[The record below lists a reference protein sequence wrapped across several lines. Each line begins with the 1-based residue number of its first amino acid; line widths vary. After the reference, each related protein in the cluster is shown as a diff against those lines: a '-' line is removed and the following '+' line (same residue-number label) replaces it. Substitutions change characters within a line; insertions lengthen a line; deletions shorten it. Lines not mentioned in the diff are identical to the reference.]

1 MQINWSEQSQ
11 NDLRNILS
19 YVGNNFGRNKA
30 VTVLSD
36 IRNSANLLK
45 DFPFIGKTFAED
57 ETLKISYRALL
68 SKLYQ
73 IVYYIEED
81 SVNIVAVWQNR
92 CDINALYKR
101 VNTK

>member
-11 NDLRNILS
+11 DDLRNILT
-19 YVGNNFGRNKA
+19 YVGNNFGRRKA
-30 VTVLSD
+30 EAVLSD
-36 IRNSANLLK
+36 IRDSANLLK
-45 DFPFIGKTFAED
+45 DFPFIGKTFTED
-57 ETLKISYRALL
+57 ETLKISYHTLL

-92 CDINALYKR
+92 RD
-101 VNTK
+101 VNNLKEFLAQ